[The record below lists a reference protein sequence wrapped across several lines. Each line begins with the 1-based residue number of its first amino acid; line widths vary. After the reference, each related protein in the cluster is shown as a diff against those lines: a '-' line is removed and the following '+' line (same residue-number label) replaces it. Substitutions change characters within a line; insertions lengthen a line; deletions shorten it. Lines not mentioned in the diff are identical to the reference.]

1 MQPSSRRPG
10 RKLHGNARSCPR
22 SRRLLV
28 ERVEC
33 GWTLSCAAAA
43 AGVSERTA
51 AKWCARWRC
60 EGEEG
65 LLDRSS
71 RPRRQPR
78 RTPADRVEAIVCLRR
93 LRMTAAEIA
102 EVLGMALSTVS
113 LVLKRA
119 GLGRRSRLAALEPIN
134 RYEHQRPGELVHL
147 DVKKLARF
155 VRPGHRL
162 LGRGPGRWETGAGY
176 EYLHVCV
183 DDYSRVVYVELLPD
197 EQSATAASFL
207 IRAASHFASRGVT
220 IERVLSDNGSCYR
233 SRDFA
238 DTCAELQIG
247 HSRTRPRRPQTNG
260 KAERFIQTLL
270 REWAYARLYTTSEE
284 RSATLPAWINHYNYR
299 RPHGSLKHQPP
310 TTRLNNV
317 LRNYI

>member
-1 MQPSSRRPG
+1 M
-10 RKLHGNARSCPR
+10 KLHGNARTCPR

-33 GWTLSCAAAA
+33 GWTLRSAAAA

-51 AKWCARWRC
+51 AKWRARWRA
-60 EGEEG
+60 EGERG

-71 RPRRQPR
+71 RPLCQPR
-78 RTPADRVEAIVCLRR
+78 RTPADRVEAILRLRR

-102 EVLGMALSTVS
+102 EVLEMALSTVS
-113 LVLKRA
+113 LILKRS
-119 GLGRRSRLAALEPIN
+119 GLGRRSRLEPLEPVN

-147 DVKKLARF
+147 DIKKLARF
-155 VRPGHRL
+155 DRPGHRL
-162 LGRGPGRWETGAGY
+162 LGRGRGRFETGAGY

-183 DDYSRVVYVELLPD
+183 DDYSRVVYVELLGD
-197 EQSATAASFL
+197 EQGASAAAFL
-207 IRAASHFASRGVT
+207 ARATRRFGNRGVT
-220 IERVLSDNGSCYR
+220 IERVLTDNGSCYR
-233 SRDFA
+233 SSDFA
-238 DTCAELQIG
+238 QTCARLGIV

-270 REWAYARLYTTSEE
+270 REWAYARLYTTSRE

-299 RPHGSLKHQPP
+299 RPHGSLSHQPP
-310 TTRLNNV
+310 ATRLNNV